1 MLWNHNTLRTAR
13 LALAMAGCV
22 TLFMAADAAI
32 AQTGEEQFRY
42 LQYCSSCHL
51 VDGSGVPPE
60 VPNLRRDLG
69 NLLDTPGG
77 REYIVRVQGVTEV
90 PLPADVT
97 ANVLNWIMRNF
108 YPDREQFVPFTKEE
122 VEAGR
127 ADPLYDPISF
137 REENFPELY

>member
-1 MLWNHNTLRTAR
+1 MLWNRNSLSCAR
-13 LALAMAGCV
+13 LVLLVAGFAGLTLSAGAAMA
-22 TLFMAADAAI
+22 
-32 AQTGEEQFRY
+32 QSGEEQFRY

-90 PLPADVT
+90 PLPAEVT

-127 ADPLYDPISF
+127 ADPLYDPITF